1 MTSSKFLQ
9 RKARILSDLEVPD
22 STYTDASPKGS
33 VDEGVR
39 ELISEIN
46 CHPGIVTTSSCAGRA
61 SVFLEGHKVLPT
73 QDAPDGTAPGGP
85 EGPQPS
91 QVAGEVGGKGGGGHW
106 LYVSHDP
113 FDAGAGE
120 HRSWASLLFGDPHMA
135 GPTGPVAPG
144 NADGSGP
151 KRLIHF
157 KFEPMILHVLTASP
171 EDAQSVLRC
180 GLEAGFRESGAI
192 NLTTAQGQVTPMV
205 AIRSMGLGFESII
218 GMQVGGENKCIVSP
232 EYLALL
238 VRTAD
243 ERFAQNRKR
252 TERFRQ
258 ALAALR
264 GPAGEQAGRSVWED
278 AAARRERKKAEGL
291 RKKAEMTQQR
301 ERQQAEPDG
310 APSDLELGGRHDR
323 G

>member
-1 MTSSKFLQ
+1 MTSSKFFQ
-9 RKARILSDLEVPD
+9 RKAKILSDLEVPD

-46 CHPGIVTTSSCAGRA
+46 RHPGLVTTSSCAGRA
-61 SVFLEGHKVLPT
+61 SVFLEGQKAPPT
-73 QDAPDGTAPGGP
+73 QEAPDGTAPGDLDG
-85 EGPQPS
+85 QPLS
-91 QVAGEVGGKGGGGHW
+91 QLAGEVGGKGGGGHW

-113 FDAGAGE
+113 FDADAGE
-120 HRSWASLLFGDPHMA
+120 HGSWASLLFGDPHMA
-135 GPTGPVAPG
+135 RSTDPVPHG
-144 NADGSGP
+144 DVDGSSP
-151 KRLIHF
+151 TRLIHF

-192 NLTTAQGQVTPMV
+192 NLTTTNRDQVTPMV

-218 GMQVGGENKCIVSP
+218 GMQVGGEKKRIVSP

-238 VRTAD
+238 VCTAN

-264 GPAGEQAGRSVWED
+264 GPAGEQAERPGWED
-278 AAARRERKKAEGL
+278 AATRRERKKAEGL
-291 RKKAEMTQQR
+291 QKKAEMAQQR
-301 ERQQAEPDG
+301 ERQKAESDGVPPDMESEVS
-310 APSDLELGGRHDR
+310 PWS
-323 G
+323 